1 MQLIYQNK
9 KNNKKNIFKS
19 KRKAI
24 KESLMNPSKKKIL
37 KSKIKEIKEIIHDP
51 IINGDE
57 KIEEIKK
64 NVYDLRNSFF
74 KLEKDHYKSART
86 SNVFS
91 GNYIEYKSNRDKGKI
106 LSLKDYLNMIRPY
119 LNHMINDHKTEG
131 EW

>member
-1 MQLIYQNK
+1 MSQNELINAINISK
-9 KNNKKNIFKS
+9 PTRNNKKNIFKS

-64 NVYDLRNSFF
+64 ILYDPRNNI
-74 KLEKDHYKSART
+74 EI
-86 SNVFS
+86 NI
-91 GNYIEYKSNRDKGKI
+91 NYRFY
-106 LSLKDYLNMIRPY
+106 
-119 LNHMINDHKTEG
+119 
-131 EW
+131 